1 LLVAGLLLEKS
12 TAGWWLISQANS
24 RGQNGKNLISNAM
37 LTVQVASGN
46 CKLCNLNCNLEMI
59 QSVRCCSFK
68 KKIRASPCQNLV
80 LLTSFFEKK
89 NR

>member
-68 KKIRASPCQNLV
+68 KKNQSIALSKSGLAHQ
-80 LLTSFFEKK
+80 FF
-89 NR
+89 